1 MSFFKEIFL
10 DSFFDAAKL
19 LPLLFLIYLIVE
31 YLEHKNNNFVH
42 NMFRKSKKT
51 GPFLGAVFGTV
62 PQCGFSV
69 IASEL
74 FSKKAITLGTLI
86 AIFIATSDEAIPIL
100 IAHPDKLNRM
110 LALIGIKFIAAVIF
124 GFLIDFIVKTTVE
137 IDEKNDGEHHF
148 HGNCESCEDGILKS
162 AVIHSVKIFVFI
174 FLVNI
179 ILGIV
184 TEFVSPLMQFI
195 TYHSILQL
203 VLSCLFGIIP
213 NCAASVVLTELY
225 IAGKIGFA
233 SLAGGL
239 CTGAGVGLMV
249 LFKQNKNQKQN
260 FTILLTILV
269 IGIITGLILKAL
281 GI

>member
-1 MSFFKEIFL
+1 MKELFL
-10 DSFFDAAKL
+10 DSFFDAARL
-19 LPLLFLIYLIVE
+19 LPLLFAIYLLIE

-42 NMFRKSKKT
+42 NLFTKSQKT
-51 GPFLGAVFGTV
+51 GPLLGAVFGTV

-74 FSKKAITLGTLI
+74 FSKRAITIGTLI
-86 AIFIATSDEAIPIL
+86 AIFVATSDEAIPIL
-100 IAHPDKLNRM
+100 IAHPDKFYDM
-110 LALIGIKFIAAVIF
+110 LVLIGIKFVSAVIF
-124 GFLIDFIVKTTVE
+124 GFLIDFVIKTDIKDTE
-137 IDEKNDGEHHF
+137 NSEEHHF

-179 ILGIV
+179 ILGFL

-195 TYHSILQL
+195 TGHTFLQI
-203 VLSCLFGIIP
+203 VLSCMFGIIP

-225 IAGKIGFA
+225 IAGKIGFS

-239 CTGAGVGLMV
+239 CTGAGVGLLV
-249 LFKQNKNQKQN
+249 LFRHNKNQKQN
-260 FTILLTILV
+260 FSILLSVFV
-269 IGIITGLILKAL
+269 IGIVTGLIVKTL
-281 GI
+281 GM